1 MLVGEAA
8 IAIWCHIDAARR
20 GEHDAWHSGEHLPE
34 RLGIPGFLRGRR
46 CRAADEAVTWPY
58 FILYEVRDASVM
70 TSPAYLERLNDPTPW
85 SRKIFASCRLSR
97 TLCRVVESRG
107 RGVGGHVVTSRE
119 GDVDQRGP
127 RPRGGYTSG
136 RALPPFPPDDRM
148 KICRF
153 DDDRVGVVRGDKVH
167 DVTEAVVGLREPAI
181 EGLQKLK
188 SLDFETRKAIPLAE
202 VRLLSPV
209 RAPGKILAAP
219 VNYKAHIAEMQKSNV
234 SPGFN
239 IWDIEKAGLFLK
251 ATSSLVGPSQGIAQ
265 RFLDRRT
272 DHEVELVVVIGKTA
286 SRVSRKDAITYVA
299 GYCLGLD
306 VTVRGSE
313 DRSFRK
319 SIDTYTVLGP
329 WLTTADQ
336 VPDPGNIQIRLEQN
350 GEVRQDAST
359 SDLLWDVSRLIEF
372 ASSFYTLH
380 PGDVFFTGTPQG
392 VSPIRP
398 GDRLR
403 AHSDALGTML
413 VEVREAS

>member
-1 MLVGEAA
+1 
-8 IAIWCHIDAARR
+8 
-20 GEHDAWHSGEHLPE
+20 
-34 RLGIPGFLRGRR
+34 
-46 CRAADEAVTWPY
+46 
-58 FILYEVRDASVM
+58 
-70 TSPAYLERLNDPTPW
+70 
-85 SRKIFASCRLSR
+85 
-97 TLCRVVESRG
+97 
-107 RGVGGHVVTSRE
+107 
-119 GDVDQRGP
+119 
-127 RPRGGYTSG
+127 
-136 RALPPFPPDDRM
+136 M

-153 DDDRVGVVRGDKVH
+153 NDDRVGVVRGDVVY
-167 DVTEAVVGLREPAI
+167 DVTSDASGAGEPALTLRAVPDV
-181 EGLQKLK
+181 EK
-188 SLDFETRKAIPLAE
+188 RKAIPLPQA
-202 VRLLSPV
+202 RLLSPI

-219 VNYKAHIAEMQKSNV
+219 VNYKAHIAEMQKNNV
-234 SPGFN
+234 SPGHN

-286 SRVSRKDAITYVA
+286 PRVNRSSALQYVA

-329 WLTTADQ
+329 WLTTADE
-336 VPDPGNIQIRLEQN
+336 VPDPGNIGIRLEQN
-350 GEVRQDAST
+350 GELRQDART
-359 SDLLWDVSRLIEF
+359 SDLLWDVPRLIEF

-380 PGDVFFTGTPQG
+380 PGDVLFTGTPQG

>member
-1 MLVGEAA
+1 
-8 IAIWCHIDAARR
+8 
-20 GEHDAWHSGEHLPE
+20 
-34 RLGIPGFLRGRR
+34 
-46 CRAADEAVTWPY
+46 
-58 FILYEVRDASVM
+58 
-70 TSPAYLERLNDPTPW
+70 
-85 SRKIFASCRLSR
+85 
-97 TLCRVVESRG
+97 
-107 RGVGGHVVTSRE
+107 
-119 GDVDQRGP
+119 
-127 RPRGGYTSG
+127 
-136 RALPPFPPDDRM
+136 M

-153 DDDRVGVVRGDKVH
+153 NDGRVGVVRAGKVY
-167 DVTEAVVGLREPAI
+167 DVTDELAGLGEPAI
-181 EGLQKLK
+181 EGFARLKAVDLEKRK
-188 SLDFETRKAIPLAE
+188 SLPLAQA
-202 VRLLSPV
+202 RLLSPI
-209 RAPGKILAAP
+209 RAPGKIIAAP

-251 ATSSLVGPSQGIAQ
+251 ATSSLAGPSQGIAQ

-272 DHEVELVVVIGKTA
+272 DHEVELVVVIGKKA
-286 SRVSRKDAITYVA
+286 SGVDSSSALQYVA

-329 WLTTADQ
+329 WLTTSDE
-336 VPDPGNIQIRLEQN
+336 VPDPGTLRITLEQN
-350 GEVRQDAST
+350 GEARQDANT

-398 GDRLR
+398 GDKLR
-403 AHSDALGTML
+403 AHCEELGTML

>member
-1 MLVGEAA
+1 
-8 IAIWCHIDAARR
+8 
-20 GEHDAWHSGEHLPE
+20 
-34 RLGIPGFLRGRR
+34 
-46 CRAADEAVTWPY
+46 
-58 FILYEVRDASVM
+58 
-70 TSPAYLERLNDPTPW
+70 
-85 SRKIFASCRLSR
+85 
-97 TLCRVVESRG
+97 
-107 RGVGGHVVTSRE
+107 
-119 GDVDQRGP
+119 
-127 RPRGGYTSG
+127 
-136 RALPPFPPDDRM
+136 M

-153 DDDRVGVVRGDKVH
+153 DDDRVGIVRGDKVF
-167 DVTEAVVGLREPAI
+167 DITSEASGTAEPALAVWEI
-181 EGLQKLK
+181 PDLEK
-188 SLDFETRKAIPLAE
+188 RKAIPLSDVA
-202 VRLLSPV
+202 LLSPI
-209 RAPGKILAAP
+209 RSPGKILAAP
-219 VNYKAHIAEMQKSNV
+219 VNYKAHIAEMQKNNV

-272 DHEVELVVVIGKTA
+272 DHEVELVVVIGKIT
-286 SRVSRKDAITYVA
+286 SRVNRKNALTHVA

-329 WLTTADQ
+329 WLTTADEI
-336 VPDPGNIQIRLEQN
+336 PDPGKLRIRLEQN
-350 GEVRQDAST
+350 GEPRQDAST
-359 SDLLWDVSRLIEF
+359 SDLLWDVPRLIEF

-403 AHSDALGTML
+403 ASSDALGTML

>member
-1 MLVGEAA
+1 
-8 IAIWCHIDAARR
+8 
-20 GEHDAWHSGEHLPE
+20 
-34 RLGIPGFLRGRR
+34 
-46 CRAADEAVTWPY
+46 
-58 FILYEVRDASVM
+58 
-70 TSPAYLERLNDPTPW
+70 
-85 SRKIFASCRLSR
+85 
-97 TLCRVVESRG
+97 
-107 RGVGGHVVTSRE
+107 
-119 GDVDQRGP
+119 
-127 RPRGGYTSG
+127 
-136 RALPPFPPDDRM
+136 M

-153 DDDRVGVVRGDKVH
+153 NDDRVGMVRDDTVY
-167 DVTEAVVGLREPAI
+167 DVTDAVTGMREPAV
-181 EGLQKLK
+181 EGA
-188 SLDFETRKAIPLAE
+188 KALTGLSFDRCEATPLSHA
-202 VRLLSPV
+202 RLLSPI
-209 RAPGKILAAP
+209 RAPGKIVAAP
-219 VNYKAHIAEMQKSNV
+219 VNYKAHIAEMQKANI
-234 SPGFN
+234 SPGHN

-286 SRVSRKDAITYVA
+286 SRIERGQALPCVA
-299 GYCLGLD
+299 GYCLGID

-319 SIDTYTVLGP
+319 SIDSYTVLGP
-329 WLTTADQ
+329 WLTTADEL
-336 VPDPGNIQIRLEQN
+336 PDPGDVRIRLEQN

-380 PGDVFFTGTPQG
+380 PGDVLFTGTPQG

-403 AHSDALGTML
+403 ASSAALGTMV